1 MILITGVSGFI
12 GKHLLSLLIEK
23 LGKENILALTSNPI
37 SQCPYLLHNNY
48 KFESNFFIEN
58 GYENIETII
67 NAGAFTPK
75 KGSEANNMELCNS
88 NIINTEQLLKA
99 NLPDLKRIIYLST
112 IDVYGNDAV
121 VSENTLE
128 KPVSLYGYSKLYS
141 EKMIENW
148 GKEFNKTI
156 QILRIGHVYGPG
168 EEAYQKIIPV
178 TINKIIAGKP
188 IQLWGGVDELR
199 SFIYIKDVVQTILNA
214 TYLNENIGVV
224 NIVGNQSISINKL
237 INKIKLISKSEA
249 EIEKIETN
257 NASRNLVFDNS
268 KMMKFL
274 LEKETAL
281 DQGLIE
287 EFEYL
292 KNLKKN

>member
-168 EEAYQKIIPV
+168 EEAFQKIIPV

-237 INKIKLISKSEA
+237 INKIKLICKSEA

-268 KMMKFL
+268 KMMKLL
-274 LEKETAL
+274 LEKETNL

-292 KNLKKN
+292 KKLKKK

>member
-23 LGKENILALTSNPI
+23 FGKENILALTSNPI

-58 GYENIETII
+58 EYENIETII
-67 NAGAFTPK
+67 HAGAFIPK

-121 VSENTLE
+121 ISENTLE

-168 EEAYQKIIPV
+168 EEAFQKIIPV

-237 INKIKLISKSEA
+237 INKIKLICKSEA

-268 KMMKFL
+268 KMMKLL
-274 LEKETAL
+274 LEKETNL

-292 KNLKKN
+292 KKLKKK